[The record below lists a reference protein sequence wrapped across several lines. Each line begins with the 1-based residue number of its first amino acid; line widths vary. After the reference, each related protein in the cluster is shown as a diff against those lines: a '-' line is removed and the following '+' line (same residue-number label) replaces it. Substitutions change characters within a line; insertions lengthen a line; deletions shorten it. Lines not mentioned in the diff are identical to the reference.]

1 MNQSNFQQVHSCRE
15 PALSPATPEPT
26 PLLGLSSAEHHE
38 MVGLSLSP
46 EDARSTWYPTEIPS
60 SPLG

>member
-15 PALSPATPEPT
+15 PGYAWTQPT
-26 PLLGLSSAEHHE
+26 PLLRLSSAEHHE
-38 MVGLSLSP
+38 MVGLSMSP
-46 EDARSTWYPTEIPS
+46 EDAKSTQYPTAIPS